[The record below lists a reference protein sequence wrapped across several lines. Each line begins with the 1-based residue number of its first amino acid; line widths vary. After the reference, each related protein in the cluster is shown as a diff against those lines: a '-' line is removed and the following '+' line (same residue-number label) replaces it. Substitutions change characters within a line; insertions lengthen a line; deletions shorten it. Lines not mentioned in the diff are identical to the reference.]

1 MVLSM
6 RAMWR
11 DHGAV
16 NVNRS
21 ERRAIARAHAQ
32 GAAVEILPNGSWCD
46 PAYLTRERDAHGQ
59 YVKGE
64 YE

>member
-1 MVLSM
+1 MM
-6 RAMWR
+6 
-11 DHGAV
+11 
-16 NVNRS
+16 NRS